1 SMPASSSTPFAT
13 RASAI
18 DRNVETTIN
27 DGDFISASGGPAISV
42 RSRWRAGRQPRTIVI
57 EAEQIDDGLHIVLAA
72 NAYADPP
79 RVREDMVTLR
89 AARGDELRADRTR
102 KEKMG
107 RRGSL
112 E

>member
-27 DGDFISASGGPAISV
+27 GGDFISASGGPAISV
-42 RSRWRAGRQPRTIVI
+42 RSRGRAGRQPRPIVI

-79 RVREDMVTLR
+79 RVRQDVVTLR
-89 AARGDELRADRTR
+89 AAGGDELLADRNR
-102 KEKMG
+102 KWKIG
-107 RRGSL
+107 KPAS
-112 E
+112 